1 MGARLIFRS
10 STEKELDFLQL
21 RQQLKQRIRN
31 NHAKEVVVSVRD
43 CSIHEKNKL
52 PCDNFGSFFGPSQHA
67 IAQRVIQESKALMP
81 ELKVLASRVF
91 RNSQDQGKKSLK
103 IPVDLKLKCKS
114 IKESRDYTFL
124 FSDDAEIPESSKGES
139 GLGKDSA
146 PKPSE
151 ERNPGFG
158 GIRRSSERDL
168 KTVRKQNPEEKERP
182 KKPSCVMMEK
192 ERHRKRFRVEE
203 DEEEDDDSAMV
214 STFDDILREERKSE
228 QIGRKEDEKERLLIQ
243 QEEKQ
248 ARLRKAKKLRASKN

>member
-10 STEKELDFLQL
+10 STKKELDFLQL

-31 NHAKEVVVSVRD
+31 NHAEEVVVSGRD
-43 CSIHEKNKL
+43 GSIHEKNKM
-52 PCDNFGSFFGPSQHA
+52 PCDNFGSFFGPSHHA

-91 RNSQDQGKKSLK
+91 RNSQDQGKRSLK

-114 IKESRDYTFL
+114 IKESRDYSFL
-124 FSDDAEIPESSKGES
+124 FSDDAEIPKSSKGEPA
-139 GLGKDSA
+139 LGKEST

-158 GIRRSSERDL
+158 GIRRGSGRDL
-168 KTVRKQNPEEKERP
+168 KIVRKQNPEEKERP
-182 KKPSCVMMEK
+182 KKPSCVMKEK

-203 DEEEDDDSAMV
+203 DEDSVMV

-228 QIGRKEDEKERLLIQ
+228 RIGRKEDEKERLLIQ

-248 ARLRKAKKLRASKN
+248 ARFRKAKKLRASIN